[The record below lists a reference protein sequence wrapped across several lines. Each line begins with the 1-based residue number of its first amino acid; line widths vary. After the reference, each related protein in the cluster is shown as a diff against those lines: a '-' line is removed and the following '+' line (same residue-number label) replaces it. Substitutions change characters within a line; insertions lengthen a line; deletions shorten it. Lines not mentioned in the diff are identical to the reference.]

1 MTKTNFGSLVDGLV
15 GKSTG
20 TRNDTNV
27 TALVNVTRHD
37 TNLALI
43 RSNDTRAVGTY
54 ETRLALGQKSLLDS
68 DHIMLRNTLSDGD
81 DQRNLSLD
89 GLQNGS
95 SSAGRGNV
103 DDRGI
108 SLGLLSSLNESRC

>member
-1 MTKTNFGSLVDGLV
+1 
-15 GKSTG
+15 
-20 TRNDTNV
+20 
-27 TALVNVTRHD
+27 
-37 TNLALI
+37 
-43 RSNDTRAVGTY
+43 
-54 ETRLALGQKSLLDS
+54 LLDS

-108 SLGLLSSLNESRC
+108 SLGRLSSLNESRC